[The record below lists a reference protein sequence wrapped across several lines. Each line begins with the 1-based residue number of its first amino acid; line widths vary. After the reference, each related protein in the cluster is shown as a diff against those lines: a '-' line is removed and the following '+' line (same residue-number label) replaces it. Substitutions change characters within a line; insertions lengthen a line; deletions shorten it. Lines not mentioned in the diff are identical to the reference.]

1 MLYGEPFIKIG
12 FIKDFYLFGTTLNYH
27 VENVFFHGKTV
38 VTFKNLSAKEMQN
51 VESYGIHAFR
61 FCDKLT
67 NILRKTNFSSLISFF
82 FSLMKLQ
89 QILINFLADIL
100 YTSLLFLGGFGT
112 DPNIPVFGSKP
123 TFWMEMANEAFIKRA
138 TGYEWQRRNDVNVD
152 IDEKEIHSGD
162 FIAIT
167 RFDGIDQIIQ
177 YGAGSAAGHSTV
189 ALWIDGELHVVE
201 SQVKSFEIFYENE
214 IF

>member
-1 MLYGEPFIKIG
+1 MYFFIWIFINFLYIIQ
-12 FIKDFYLFGTTLNYH
+12 YT
-27 VENVFFHGKTV
+27 
-38 VTFKNLSAKEMQN
+38 
-51 VESYGIHAFR
+51 
-61 FCDKLT
+61 KLT
-67 NILRKTNFSSLISFF
+67 L
-82 FSLMKLQ
+82 
-89 QILINFLADIL
+89 FLADIL

-138 TGYEWQRRNDVNVD
+138 TGYEWQKRPDVFVE

-177 YGAGSAAGHSTV
+177 WGAGSAAGHSTV
-189 ALWIDGELHVVE
+189 ALWIDGELNVIE
-201 SQVKSFEIFYENE
+201 SQVKFLNFEWFS
-214 IF
+214 